1 MNKKESLLDQSLLIP
16 FAILTAISIVFI
28 YSSSSVVAD
37 TDFGNQY
44 FYLQRQLI
52 ALSIGL
58 LAGSIF
64 LFIPIS
70 FYKENGLLL
79 ILFSAFL
86 LTLVFIPGIGVEKN
100 GSLRWI
106 NIGFNIQPS
115 EIAKIFVPIYLCGY
129 CLRRKEQLENSWWG
143 FIKPLILTSI
153 ISILLLL
160 EMDLGATVV
169 IFAIGIIILFIG
181 GAKFNQLLLLF
192 LVFLSSVI
200 LIAYF
205 NEERWSRVVSF
216 SNPWDDVGGS
226 DYQLI
231 NALVASVQGG
241 FSGLG
246 IGESTQKY
254 YFLPESHT
262 DFIFSIFVEETG
274 VIGMSILF
282 ACYLMILWRLFRL
295 ADRSM
300 KKNFFFNSLLIS
312 FFALLFF
319 MQTSL
324 NIFVN
329 LGLIPTKG
337 LALPFISYGRSSVIM
352 NFIALAITL
361 RASWEFRNNIK

>member
-1 MNKKESLLDQSLLIP
+1 MNKKESLLDKSLLIP

-37 TDFGNQY
+37 ADFGNQY
-44 FYLQRQLI
+44 FYLQRQLV

-58 LAGSIF
+58 FAGAIF
-64 LFIPIS
+64 LFVPIS
-70 FYKENGLLL
+70 FYRENGLLL
-79 ILFSAFL
+79 ILISAFL
-86 LTLVFIPGIGVEKN
+86 LSLVFIPGIGVEKN

-129 CLRRKEQLENSWWG
+129 CLRRKDQLENSWWG
-143 FIKPLILTSI
+143 FVKPLILTSI
-153 ISILLLL
+153 ISVLLLL

-169 IFAIGIIILFIG
+169 IFAIGILILFIG
-181 GAKFNQLLLLF
+181 GAKFNQLLILF
-192 LVFLSSVI
+192 LVFISIVI

-216 SNPWDDVGGS
+216 SNPWDDVRGT

-241 FSGLG
+241 FFGLG

-274 VIGMSILF
+274 VIGMTLLF
-282 ACYLMILWRLFRL
+282 SCYLVILWRLFKL
-295 ADRSM
+295 AHSSM

-352 NFIALAITL
+352 NFVALAITL

>member
-1 MNKKESLLDQSLLIP
+1 MNRKESLLDQSLLIP
-16 FAILTAISIVFI
+16 FAILTSISLIFI
-28 YSSSSVVAD
+28 YSSSNVIAEAD
-37 TDFGNQY
+37 FNNQY
-44 FYLQRQLI
+44 FYLERQFI
-52 ALSIGL
+52 AISVGL
-58 LAGSIF
+58 LAGTIT

-70 FYKENGLLL
+70 FYRENGLLL
-79 ILFSAFL
+79 VLFSAFL
-86 LTLVFIPGIGVEKN
+86 LTLVFIPGFGIEKN

-106 NIGFNIQPS
+106 NLGFNIQPS
-115 EIAKIFVPIYLCGY
+115 EIAKILVPIYLCGY
-129 CLRRKEQLENSWWG
+129 CLKQKEQLETSWWG
-143 FIKPLILTSI
+143 FIKPLILTSLL
-153 ISILLLL
+153 SILLLL

-181 GAKFNQLLLLF
+181 GAKFNQLILLF
-192 LVFLSSVI
+192 LVFLSTVI

-205 NEERWSRVVSF
+205 NEERWSRVISF
-216 SNPWDDVGGS
+216 SNPWDDVGNS

-300 KKNFFFNSLLIS
+300 KKKFFCNSWFTFS
-312 FFALLFF
+312 
-319 MQTSL
+319 
-324 NIFVN
+324 
-329 LGLIPTKG
+329 
-337 LALPFISYGRSSVIM
+337 
-352 NFIALAITL
+352 
-361 RASWEFRNNIK
+361 